1 MRPLRVVL
9 LVALFPLSTF
19 AADRYWIATRSAP
32 RVAPLRLLQ
41 DSDESRRHAV
51 HAFESVDAFAAD
63 LNIDEVVSLKRSP
76 DVRYVSPLVP
86 RYASGDDS
94 RPPLSANGSPYLSSQ
109 TVPYGVTMI
118 HANDL
123 WRFTRGG
130 GGAVNIAIMDTGI
143 DVRHPDLAPNFAGGY
158 NTFSPSDQPIDDNGH
173 GTHVAGTI
181 AAIDNNFGVVGV
193 APQARIWSVKC
204 RFQPG

>member
-94 RPPLSANGSPYLSSQ
+94 RPPLSAFAYIPASNLTTARPPSSRRPGAPAGDSYDRIDRRSP
-109 TVPYGVTMI
+109 
-118 HANDL
+118 
-123 WRFTRGG
+123 
-130 GGAVNIAIMDTGI
+130 
-143 DVRHPDLAPNFAGGY
+143 
-158 NTFSPSDQPIDDNGH
+158 PS
-173 GTHVAGTI
+173 A
-181 AAIDNNFGVVGV
+181 
-193 APQARIWSVKC
+193 
-204 RFQPG
+204 